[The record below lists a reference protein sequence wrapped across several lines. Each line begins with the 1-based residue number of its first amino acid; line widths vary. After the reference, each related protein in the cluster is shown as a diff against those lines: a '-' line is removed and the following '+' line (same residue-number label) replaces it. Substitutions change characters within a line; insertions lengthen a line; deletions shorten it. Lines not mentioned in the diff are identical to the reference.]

1 MYAEARMLS
10 LNTRD
15 IGRVTV
21 VSCSGRIVV
30 GQASDALR
38 DHINHLLRDRRA
50 LILDLGEV
58 GFIDSTGLGTMV
70 RLLAATR
77 QARGDL
83 KLCAVPAPVRSLLKI
98 TTTQRLF
105 DIHESEENAVAAF
118 YKTGSASVAAPSVQ
132 GPHILCIHKSVDV
145 LAYLRE
151 LLRNSG
157 YDVQTTTGLGDA
169 MMLLR
174 VDRPKLIL
182 LGHDAIASPERKA
195 ALISACSNVPCISLS
210 EDFST
215 QHAGEAAEGLLR
227 EIRSHVPAGPHSPS
241 PPSA

>member
-1 MYAEARMLS
+1 MLS

-21 VSCSGRIVV
+21 ISCTGRIVV
-30 GQASDALR
+30 GQAAESLR
-38 DHINHLLRDRRA
+38 DHVTHLLRDHRA
-50 LILDLGEV
+50 LVLHLGEV

-70 RLLAATR
+70 RLLTATR

-83 KLCAVPAPVRSLLKI
+83 KLCAVPAGVQSLLKI

-105 DIHESEENAVAAF
+105 DIHDSEENAVAAF
-118 YKTGSASVAAPSVQ
+118 YKGGGTVAAPTVQ
-132 GPHILCIHKSVDV
+132 GPHILCIHKSIDV

-157 YDVQTTTGLGDA
+157 YDVHTTTGLGDA
-169 MMLLR
+169 MMLCR

-195 ALISACSNVPCISLS
+195 ALIKASGNVPCLSLS
-210 EDFST
+210 EEFST
-215 QHAGEAAEGLLR
+215 QHAGEAAEALLR
-227 EIRSHVPAGPHSPS
+227 DIRSLVPAGPSVATQP
-241 PPSA
+241 A

>member
-1 MYAEARMLS
+1 MLS
-10 LNTRD
+10 LNTRE

-21 VSCSGRIVV
+21 ISCTGRIVV
-30 GQASDALR
+30 GQASESLR
-38 DHINHLLRDRRA
+38 EHVNHLLRDRRA
-50 LILDLGEV
+50 LILHLGEV

-70 RLLAATR
+70 RLLSATR

-83 KLCAVPAPVRSLLKI
+83 KLCAVPGPVQSLLKI

-105 DIHESEENAVAAF
+105 DIHENEENAVAAF
-118 YKTGSASVAAPSVQ
+118 YQGGGTVAVPVVQ

-151 LLRNSG
+151 LLRNAG
-157 YDVQTTTGLGDA
+157 YDVHTTTGLGDA

-182 LGHDAIASPERKA
+182 LGHNAIATPERKG
-195 ALISACSNVPCISLS
+195 ALIRASGDVPCLTLS
-210 EDFST
+210 EEFST
-215 QHAGEAAEGLLR
+215 QHAGEAAEVLLR
-227 EIRSHVPAGPHSPS
+227 DVRSHVPIGPHPS
-241 PPSA
+241 NPSA

>member
-1 MYAEARMLS
+1 MLS
-10 LNTRD
+10 LNSRD

-21 VSCSGRIVV
+21 ISCSGRIVV
-30 GQASDALR
+30 GQAAESLR
-38 DHINHLLRDRRA
+38 DHVTHLLRDHRA
-50 LILDLGEV
+50 LVLDLGEV
-58 GFIDSTGLGTMV
+58 GFIDSTGLGTLV
-70 RLLAATR
+70 RLLSATR

-83 KLCAVPAPVRSLLKI
+83 KLCAVPAPVQSLLKI

-105 DIHESEENAVAAF
+105 DIHDSEENAVAAF
-118 YKTGSASVAAPSVQ
+118 YKGGTTVAAPTVQ

-157 YDVQTTTGLGDA
+157 YEVHTTTSLGDA

-195 ALISACSNVPCISLS
+195 ALIKAGAHVPCISLS
-210 EDFST
+210 GEFST
-215 QHAGEAAEGLLR
+215 QHAGEAAEALLR
-227 EIRSHVPAGPHSPS
+227 EIQSHVPVPTHPASPS
-241 PPSA
+241 A